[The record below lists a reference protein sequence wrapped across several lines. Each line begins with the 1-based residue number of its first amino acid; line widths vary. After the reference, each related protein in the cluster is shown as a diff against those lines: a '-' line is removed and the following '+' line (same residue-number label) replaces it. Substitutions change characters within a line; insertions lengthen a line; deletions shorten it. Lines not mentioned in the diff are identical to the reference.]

1 MKENKMRERDKDVD
15 KKTTI
20 KDQKKVKK
28 VKNSQLVKEENTE
41 DAKVD
46 DRAKVE
52 EMFEQAE
59 MEHHDLNC
67 LQMIYLINQKMKIK
81 IKWCFFALFH
91 KNILRS
97 DFNWF

>member
-1 MKENKMRERDKDVD
+1 MKENKMREKDKDID

-67 LQMIYLINQKMKIK
+67 LKMI
-81 IKWCFFALFH
+81 FFNKSKNENKKNGVFFSLFH
-91 KNILRS
+91 KNILRF
-97 DFNWF
+97 DQF

>member
-1 MKENKMRERDKDVD
+1 MKENKMREKDKDVD

-81 IKWCFFALFH
+81 KMVFFSLYFT
-91 KNILRS
+91 KI
-97 DFNWF
+97 F